1 MAHQIQEVLNEGR
14 AKNLKEISGWL
25 NMSPQRINQITS
37 LLLLSPKIQEEIIL
51 FEAGL
56 ISSLPEYKLRQVINE
71 IDWENQYKIWQ
82 ELLNNTTKNK
92 FPLKKNR

>member
-1 MAHQIQEVLNEGR
+1 MLQIILLAQY

-25 NMSPQRINQITS
+25 NISPQRINQIIS

-51 FEAGL
+51 SDAGL

-71 IDWENQYKIWQ
+71 IDWEIQHKFWQ
-82 ELLNNTTKNK
+82 ELLKNTAK
-92 FPLKKNR
+92 